1 MARIGTLIDDCD
13 LATAIAQVLTEKG
26 HEVLPLSGADDVEGH
41 LKGAQPDLL
50 IVDAWWDPA
59 RKEPALGERLVREA
73 HAAGVSIIACS
84 GGPGR
89 DREETGRGPLGVP
102 VLHQP
107 FGVEELERLVE
118 EQLAG

>member
-26 HEVLPLSGADDVEGH
+26 HEVLPLAGAEDVEGH
-41 LKGAQPDLL
+41 LEGAQPHLL

-59 RKEPALGERLVREA
+59 RKEPAMSERLVREA
-73 HAAGVSIIACS
+73 HAAGVAIIACS
-84 GGPGR
+84 RGPGH
-89 DREETGRGPLGVP
+89 DEEETTQGPLGVP

-118 EQLAG
+118 EQLVR